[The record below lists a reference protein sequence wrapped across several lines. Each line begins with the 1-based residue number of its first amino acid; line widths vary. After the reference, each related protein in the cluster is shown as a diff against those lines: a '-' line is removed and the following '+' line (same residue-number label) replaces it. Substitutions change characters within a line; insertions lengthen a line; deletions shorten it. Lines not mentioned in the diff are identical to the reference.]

1 MPQINLMDSDPLQH
15 DVLNISYIEF
25 PAADLDQTQTFYEA
39 VFGWRFTEYGPEYR
53 AFNDER
59 MNGGFYKSELFSSTA
74 NGAALVVLYCK
85 NLEASLDR
93 VVKAGGQISAEIFD
107 FPGGRRFQFKDPNG
121 NELAVWSD
129 K

>member
-1 MPQINLMDSDPLQH
+1 MPQKSRMGSEPPQH
-15 DVLNISYIEF
+15 DVLNINYIEF
-25 PAADLDQTQTFYEA
+25 PAADLDQTQAFYEA
-39 VFGWRFTEYGPEYR
+39 VFGWHFTEYGPEYR
-53 AFNDER
+53 AFNDGQ
-59 MNGGFYKSELFSSTA
+59 MDGGFYKSELFSSTE
-74 NGAALVVLYCK
+74 NGAALVILYCK

-93 VVKAGGQISAEIFD
+93 VVKAGGQISAGIFD